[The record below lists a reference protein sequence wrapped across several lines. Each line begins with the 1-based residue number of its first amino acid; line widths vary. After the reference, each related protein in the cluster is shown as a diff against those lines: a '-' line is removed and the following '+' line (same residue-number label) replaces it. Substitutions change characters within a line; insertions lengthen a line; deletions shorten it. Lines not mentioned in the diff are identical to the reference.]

1 MRKKKAGWIILSV
14 VVFLSFAY
22 QVVLFSVTQ
31 KIKEELSRNGIKVR
45 HISLGLVR
53 GKIKIS
59 RGEGTME
66 QMKWQFSRLEANFSP
81 LRMWKH
87 REIEKVVIK
96 GWKVTWRSNPSLPD
110 PQLPL
115 IKEVI
120 LKEGEFVIRFPG
132 GKIKGKAEGVIHNI
146 GEGRK
151 AKAEITGTIAPESS
165 FWIKGEFQLPDPNEY
180 LSGKGEITALPLSP
194 LTSPLIESLSGGKN
208 IPTAFIK
215 PFLQKSI
222 PLFANL
228 SFQGKLIRKEIE
240 LVALLEG
247 KWGGKD
253 AILRIKG
260 KGKIPRINFSYQIEE
275 K

>member
-1 MRKKKAGWIILSV
+1 MRKKKTGWIILSII
-14 VVFLSFAY
+14 VFLAFAY
-22 QVVLFSVTQ
+22 QVVLFSLTQ
-31 KIKEELSRNGIKVR
+31 KIKEELSKNGIKVR
-45 HISLGLVR
+45 HVSLGLAR
-53 GKIKIS
+53 GRIKIS
-59 RGEGTME
+59 GGKGTNE

-81 LRMWKH
+81 LRVLKH
-87 REIEKVVIK
+87 REIEKVIIK
-96 GWKVTWRSNPSLPD
+96 GWEVSWRSNPSLPD
-110 PQLPL
+110 PKLPI

-120 LKEGEFVIRFPG
+120 LKEGSFVIRFPG
-132 GKIKGKAEGVIHNI
+132 GAIKGKAEGVIRNI

-151 AKAEITGTIAPESS
+151 AKAEITGTIAPESP

-208 IPTAFIK
+208 IAGAFFT

-222 PLFANL
+222 PLSANL
-228 SFQGKLIRKEIE
+228 SFQGKLIRKEVE

-260 KGKIPRINFSYQIEE
+260 KGKIPRISFSYQVEG